1 MVDSAFISSPLWQ
14 HVNRFRLTKSQRDKK
29 DPQYA
34 AFVQNI
40 GEDKITPVTMAHGQT
55 LIPLNNHSNA
65 NSHEH
70 FQLQSTTDFDEL
82 INFVYPDIT
91 EDARLWNDRAIL
103 ATTNA
108 TIDKFNESISSRRPG
123 QSVSFFSSDSLL
135 SDESNPNT
143 AFAAP
148 EHLHH
153 LHVSGV
159 PPHELKLQSNTLAML
174 VRNLNFS
181 SGLVNG
187 QKCVL
192 HAISPN
198 SRVIQAELLT
208 EEEPHPIVFIPR
220 INFTATVGK
229 RGISFSRI
237 QFPLRTAYAMT
248 INKSQGQTLSRIGLD
263 LRSSA
268 FAHGQLYVALSRAQN
283 KTSIMCLLPPSQ
295 VVDGVPYTENIV
307 YPPFIGAATGILN
320 SKPSLSTP
328 PPEQPYWRLQ
338 HEIGDGA
345 CGFRAI
351 ARHFLGD
358 PELHHQIRQQLVQY
372 MSENRHNNDLRIY
385 EGINVELLYAS
396 GIQPFT
402 YDSYDDYLAKMSSP
416 YTYMGQPEI
425 TAVSAFYGKEVHLH
439 FDQTTLPPPHFATT
453 DDVHLRYSAVSRHYD
468 TFQLI
473 IPDPVEQPH
482 APISGGALCSAS

>member
-1 MVDSAFISSPLWQ
+1 M
-14 HVNRFRLTKSQRDKK
+14 
-29 DPQYA
+29 
-34 AFVQNI
+34 
-40 GEDKITPVTMAHGQT
+40 
-55 LIPLNNHSNA
+55 
-65 NSHEH
+65 
-70 FQLQSTTDFDEL
+70 
-82 INFVYPDIT
+82 
-91 EDARLWNDRAIL
+91 
-103 ATTNA
+103 
-108 TIDKFNESISSRRPG
+108 
-123 QSVSFFSSDSLL
+123 
-135 SDESNPNT
+135 
-143 AFAAP
+143 
-148 EHLHH
+148 
-153 LHVSGV
+153 
-159 PPHELKLQSNTLAML
+159 
-174 VRNLNFS
+174 
-181 SGLVNG
+181 
-187 QKCVL
+187 
-192 HAISPN
+192 
-198 SRVIQAELLT
+198 
-208 EEEPHPIVFIPR
+208 
-220 INFTATVGK
+220 
-229 RGISFSRI
+229 
-237 QFPLRTAYAMT
+237 
-248 INKSQGQTLSRIGLD
+248 
-263 LRSSA
+263 
-268 FAHGQLYVALSRAQN
+268 
-283 KTSIMCLLPPSQ
+283 
-295 VVDGVPYTENIV
+295 DGVPYTENIV

-482 APISGGALCSAS
+482 APISGGALSSAS